1 MDSET
6 SPETQIIATN
16 HLAQQ
21 LSKVLFENND
31 EFGRILSE
39 FCTTN
44 AQSFSFP
51 DLSVED
57 KRRVSDLFVR
67 KLQSSQPPPL
77 IHKLCLSSLRILS
90 RDTNGIREFENDD
103 MFNALRYH
111 ARLQMRPESKSLV
124 QYPVEA
130 QLIDNVLEAQ
140 KVIFNL
146 IFNSSSFR
154 SLCTEGDFLDCL
166 LTRMSQYKT
175 ELSRMTHAVKS
186 FDTRMLFLLT
196 ARCER
201 ARTKGRVEFGGVE
214 ILIDVISQLM
224 QPEGAMFGGSS
235 TLSENDCDLCVE
247 ILKSLYTLTMDWSD
261 CSTYEE
267 DPHAKEVFL
276 KATPTIIDLL
286 RSRCAVKERT
296 YEMKSQVVNLMT
308 NYPVTLYGSLV
319 PFRDSTVSGDP
330 EKNGCSASVT
340 LKCKGPSMT
349 GQKEKS
355 IYQDHDM
362 TVVIEILDFLNNRL
376 DLFAPPPLTSSSKQ
390 SPPKPPGGL
399 KETLTPVL
407 CLLQNMARYN
417 RYIRRYLKTSI
428 LPPLEAKSTRNFTQL
443 PEEGRLLRNKLVRL
457 MTSPISEVK
466 EIVAELVFVICKESV
481 ARMIKYTGYGNA
493 AGLLA
498 RKGLMGGP
506 TLLKQNVDPDYSE
519 DSEDSDTEEYKAIKD
534 DINPVTGRVEKYKGN
549 PLDEMSDEQKEYEAL
564 ELAKLLGRICHN
576 GVISPA
582 VIDEEGRPVRVE
594 HVMQLAD
601 MADANNN
608 NDDSDSDGDA

>member
-1 MDSET
+1 MESET
-6 SPETQIIATN
+6 GNQDVASTN
-16 HLAQQ
+16 LAQQ
-21 LSKVLFENND
+21 LSKVVFENNE
-31 EFGRILSE
+31 EFGRILND
-39 FCTTN
+39 FCHVH

-51 DLSVED
+51 ELTIED
-57 KRRVSDLFVR
+57 KRRVNDLFVR
-67 KLQSSQPPPL
+67 KLQSSQPPPS

-90 RDTNGIREFENDD
+90 RDTNGIREFETPD
-103 MFNALRYH
+103 MFAALRYH
-111 ARLQMRPESKSLV
+111 ARIQLRPDSKDLV
-124 QYPVEA
+124 QYPTEPP
-130 QLIDNVLEAQ
+130 LLDNVLEAQ

-154 SLCTEGDFLDCL
+154 SLCTEGDFLECL
-166 LTRMSQYKT
+166 LTRMSLYKT
-175 ELSRMTHAVKS
+175 DLARMNHAVKS

-201 ARTKGRVEFGGVE
+201 ARTKGRVELGGVE
-214 ILIDVISQLM
+214 LLIDVISQLM

-235 TLSENDCDLCVE
+235 TLSESDCDLCLE
-247 ILKSLYTLTMDWSD
+247 ILKSLYTLTMDWNDAAS
-261 CSTYEE
+261 YEE
-267 DPHAKEVFL
+267 DPHVKEVFL

-286 RSRCAVKERT
+286 KSRCVMKDRT
-296 YEMKSQVVNLMT
+296 YEMKSQIINLMT

-319 PFRDSTVSGDP
+319 PFKDSTASSEP

-349 GQKEKS
+349 GAKENS

-376 DLFAPPPLTSSSKQ
+376 DLFAPPIVSNSNKQ
-390 SPPKPPGGL
+390 PQPKPPGGL

-417 RYIRRYLKTSI
+417 RYIRRYLKVSI
-428 LPPLEAKSTRNFTQL
+428 LPPLEAKTTRNFTQL

-457 MTSPISEVK
+457 MTSPVSEVK
-466 EIVAELVFVICKESV
+466 ELVAELVFVICKESV

-493 AGLLA
+493 AGMLA
-498 RKGLMGGP
+498 RKGLMGP
-506 TLLKQNVDPDYSE
+506 MIRKKIDPDYSE
-519 DSEDSDTEEYKAIKD
+519 DSEDSDTEEYKAVKD
-534 DINPVTGRVEKYKGN
+534 EINPVTGRLEKNKKN
-549 PLDEMSDEQKEYEAL
+549 PLDEMTDEQKEYEAI
-564 ELAKLLGRICHN
+564 ELAKLLGRICNN

-582 VIDEEGRPVRVE
+582 VIDEDGRPVRVE

-608 NDDSDSDGDA
+608 DNDDDDSDVDA